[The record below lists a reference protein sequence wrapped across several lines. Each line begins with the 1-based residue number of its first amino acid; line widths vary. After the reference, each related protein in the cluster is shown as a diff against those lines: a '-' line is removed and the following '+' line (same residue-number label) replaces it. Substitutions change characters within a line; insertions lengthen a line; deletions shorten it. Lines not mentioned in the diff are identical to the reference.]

1 MITDT
6 DPTSPAPSEAA
17 ASRRDFVAG
26 AVTMAAAGGAATGAQ
41 AQTPSNLRFSNPPGM
56 SNPPGYSH
64 VIEVTGPHRIVFFA
78 GQTGADANGKVGAD
92 FRTQAVQVFENIKIA
107 LASVGGGF
115 EHVVKMTAYHT
126 DLDANA
132 ATYREVRGSYFPN
145 KAALPGHTLL
155 QISRLANPAFQLEV
169 ELIAIL
175 PPKA

>member
-1 MITDT
+1 
-6 DPTSPAPSEAA
+6 
-17 ASRRDFVAG
+17 
-26 AVTMAAAGGAATGAQ
+26 MAAAGGAATGAQ

-56 SNPPGYSH
+56 SSPPGYSH
-64 VIEVTGPHRIVFFA
+64 VIEVTGPHRVVYFA

-92 FRTQAVQVFENIKIA
+92 FRAQAVQVFENIKIA

-115 EHVVKMTAYHT
+115 EHIVKMTAYHT
-126 DLDANA
+126 NLDANA